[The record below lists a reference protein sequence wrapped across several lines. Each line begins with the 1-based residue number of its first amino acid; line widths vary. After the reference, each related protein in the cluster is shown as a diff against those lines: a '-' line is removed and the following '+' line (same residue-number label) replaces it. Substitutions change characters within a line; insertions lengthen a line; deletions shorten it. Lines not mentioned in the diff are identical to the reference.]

1 MCKQWVNIKKISTE
15 KQTTNVYSELKSTV
29 SEIKWLY
36 KLTSRF
42 EMAEEISEL
51 KDISSEIIQLEE
63 QRKGKKK
70 YVKK

>member
-1 MCKQWVNIKKISTE
+1 
-15 KQTTNVYSELKSTV
+15 
-29 SEIKWLY
+29 
-36 KLTSRF
+36 
-42 EMAEEISEL
+42 MAEEISEL